1 MSRGK
6 RYSEEHLNMKKVI
19 AVILIF
25 ALIICGIVALVNYD
39 GKGSKKTSKDSI
51 SISNS
56 YITIY
61 SNDKWGVI
69 NSKGETVIEPKYD
82 EMVVIP
88 NSSKGLFIVQEG
100 VNFDD
105 GTYTSKA
112 IDEKQNNL
120 FTSYDTVEAL
130 QNIDENGSVYYDENA
145 LKVSKNGLY
154 GLINFSGKE
163 LLAPEYTLITPL
175 EGVKNSFVTEKNN
188 LKGLVDDSGNVI
200 IDNQY
205 ADIKPLTNSYE
216 DGYIVK
222 NDSSK
227 YGIINYNK
235 KQILECKY
243 DKIENVTGNNLY
255 VVKQGKVL
263 EIIDKDSNVIANS
276 GFDEVVSINGDNII
290 IKEKSKYGII
300 SSDGSEVLD
309 STYDDLKYAFDNNYI
324 AKQDDKYGIISATGE
339 KKIDFKYDSILYMS
353 DEGFIEANN
362 SDGTSDL
369 INQQFETK
377 CTGIV
382 SEINTSNNYI
392 RLRENGEY
400 KFYTFQLNQTD
411 EQTIFPAHTLFLSK
425 KNGKYGFVSSKGEV
439 IVNYIYDDATM
450 QNQYGYASVK
460 KEGKWGAIDS
470 NGNIAVEPQYYLLQ
484 NVVVSFIGKWH
495 KGQDLNANY
504 YTDIVE

>member
-1 MSRGK
+1 MGRGK
-6 RYSEEHLNMKKVI
+6 RYSDEHLNIKKVI
-19 AVILIF
+19 AVTLIF
-25 ALIICGIVALVNYD
+25 ALIIAGIVVLVNYD
-39 GKGSKKTSKDSI
+39 DIKGSKKTSKSSI

-69 NSKGETVIEPKYD
+69 NSKGDTIIEPIYD

-88 NSSKGLFIVQEG
+88 NSSRGIFIVQEN
-100 VNFDD
+100 VNLDD

-130 QNIDENGSVYYDENA
+130 QNIDANGNVYYDKNA
-145 LKVSKNGLY
+145 LKVSKDGLY
-154 GLINFSGKE
+154 GLINFNGKE
-163 LLAPEYTLITPL
+163 LIAPEYTSITPL
-175 EGVKNSFVTEKNN
+175 EGVENSFITEKDN
-188 LKGLVDDSGNVI
+188 LKGLVDDSGNI
-200 IDNQY
+200 IIANQY

-227 YGIINYNK
+227 YGVITYDK
-235 KQILECKY
+235 KQVLECKY
-243 DKIENVTGNNLY
+243 DEIENVTGNNFY
-255 VVKQGKVL
+255 VVKENGKL

-290 IKEKSKYGII
+290 IKQKSKYGII
-300 SSDGSEVLD
+300 YSDGSEVLANN
-309 STYDDLKYAFDNNYI
+309 YDDLKYAFDNNYI
-324 AKQDDKYGIISATGE
+324 AKQDGKYGIISTTGE
-339 KKIDFKYDSILYMS
+339 TKLDFKYDSISYMS

-362 SDGTSDL
+362 PDGTSDL

-400 KFYTFQLNQTD
+400 KFYTFQLNSTD
-411 EQTIFPAHTLFLSK
+411 EQTIFPAHTLYLSK
-425 KNGKYGFVSSKGEV
+425 QNGKYGFVNSKGEV

-450 QNQYGYASVK
+450 QK
-460 KEGKWGAIDS
+460 KWGAIDS
-470 NGNIAVEPQYYLLQ
+470 DGNIAVQPQYYLLQ
-484 NVVVSFIGKWH
+484 NLVVSFIGKWH
-495 KGQDLNANY
+495 KAQDQNANY
-504 YTDIVE
+504 YTDILE